1 MFRLDNKSR
10 KSIYEQIVDGFKE
23 MIVRGELLPGDRL
36 PSVRELSAQLT
47 VNPNTIQKAYAA
59 LESQDWIYTV
69 SGKGCYV
76 GDDIRKTDEKQLEAL
91 YEKIGV
97 LLSELLYLGVPEE
110 DAKKKMIKMIEER
123 RSRI

>member
-76 GDDIRKTDEKQLEAL
+76 GDDITKPDDKQLEGIYAA
-91 YEKIGV
+91 IGTA
-97 LLSELLYLGVPEE
+97 LSELLYLGVPEE
-110 DAKKKMIKMIEER
+110 DAKKRIIEMIEER
-123 RSRI
+123 RSR